1 MYNYRLRFNNLLF
14 LFLLL
19 FQGIASAQDWSIP
32 SEAERC
38 PSIWGAD
45 DQRGSANMITPASVL
60 AALKVVKTGEIYE
73 LGEVLSTDPDKSYIN
88 RGRVFNIYTKP
99 AISEAGRRV
108 SSEELVITEL
118 GQVGTQLDGFAHQ
131 MYGDSFY
138 NCFKFDDI
146 ATRTGY
152 TKLGIENVGSL
163 ISRGVLIDITALKGV
178 DMVAQD
184 YVITP
189 SDIQQALDR
198 QKIEIQAG
206 DAVIINTGWGKNRG
220 VNNDI
225 YGTNTPGLGIEAAQW
240 VVAQQ
245 PVLIGTDTC
254 CVEYRGPDNRKLD
267 VHSMM
272 LIEKGI
278 YMIENMKL
286 DRLAEDEVFEF
297 LFIVQP
303 LKLKGAT
310 GSAVAPI
317 AIR

>member
-1 MYNYRLRFNNLLF
+1 
-14 LFLLL
+14 
-19 FQGIASAQDWSIP
+19 
-32 SEAERC
+32 
-38 PSIWGAD
+38 
-45 DQRGSANMITPASVL
+45 MITPASVL